1 MKSSRKHSWKSNH
14 LVAALA
20 LASVAALAAPLVY
33 SAPAPATWDHL
44 VKVKAKQFDQ
54 VYLLPGADFR
64 GYTKVLMDPVQVA
77 FRKDWQRNLNNS
89 ASSLSRRIT
98 NDDAAKIAERTRSG
112 AAKIF
117 TDAFKAAGY
126 EIVTEPGPDVL
137 RLAPNIIDLYITA
150 PDTMSAGRSR
160 TYTMEAGEA
169 TLALEARDSA
179 SGELLGR
186 ALDRERAGDSSMRL
200 SWTTDVTNTAD
211 FERLYRRWAAQSV
224 KGLQKLKD
232 QSPLGPDGKPMV
244 PAAQPAAA
252 R

>member
-1 MKSSRKHSWKSNH
+1 MEFPGKKSWRVGESPRLQVLAAV
-14 LVAALA
+14 LVLAATPA
-20 LASVAALAAPLVY
+20 AFAASVPT
-33 SAPAPATWDHL
+33 SWDHL
-44 VKVKAKQFDQ
+44 VKVKSKQFDQ

-64 GYTKVLMDPVQVA
+64 SYTKVLIDPVQVA

-89 ASSLSRRIT
+89 ASDVSRRIS
-98 NDDAAKIAERTRSG
+98 NDDAARIIERTRVG

-117 TDAFKAAGY
+117 TDAFRAAGY
-126 EIVTEPGPDVL
+126 EIATEAAPDAL
-137 RLAPNIIDLYITA
+137 RLSPNIIDLYITA
-150 PDTMSAGRSR
+150 PNTMSAGRSR
-160 TYTMEAGEA
+160 TYTMGAGEA
-169 TLALEARDSA
+169 TLALEAHDSV

-186 ALDRERAGDSSMRL
+186 AVDRERAGDSSMRL

-232 QSPLGPDGKPMV
+232 QSPLGPDGKPSA
-244 PAAQPAAA
+244 PGSA

>member
-1 MKSSRKHSWKSNH
+1 MKFPGFRPWKSSTRQVVLAIAATG
-14 LVAALA
+14 LV
-20 LASVAALAAPLVY
+20 VVPHVFAAPM
-33 SAPAPATWDHL
+33 PTTWDHL
-44 VKVKAKQFDQ
+44 VRVKAKQFDQ

-64 GYTKVLMDPVQVA
+64 AYTKVLIDPVQVT

-89 ASSLSRRIT
+89 TSDLSRRIS
-98 NDDAAKIAERTRSG
+98 NEDAAKIAERTRAG
-112 AAKIF
+112 ATKIF
-117 TDAFKAAGY
+117 TDAFRAAGY
-126 EIVTEPGPDVL
+126 EIVTEPAPDAL
-137 RLAPNIIDLYITA
+137 RIAPNIIDLYITA

-169 TLALEARDSA
+169 TLALEVRDSA

-186 ALDRERAGDSSMRL
+186 AVDRERAGDNGMRL

-224 KGLQKLKD
+224 KGLQKLKE
-232 QSPLGPDGKPMV
+232 QSPLGPDGKP
-244 PAAQPAAA
+244 ATAAA